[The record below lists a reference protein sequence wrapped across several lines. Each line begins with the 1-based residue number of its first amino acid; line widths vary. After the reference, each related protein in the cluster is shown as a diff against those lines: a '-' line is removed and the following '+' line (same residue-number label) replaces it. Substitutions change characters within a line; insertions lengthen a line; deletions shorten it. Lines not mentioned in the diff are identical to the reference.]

1 MSSCCERRQ
10 TGVVPQEGVQEF
22 VGAHRWQRVEP
33 ELGVV
38 GLAAPAVLIL
48 GAIVDQQQQPGRRQA
63 LDQAVEQ
70 GLRLGI
76 DPVQI
81 LEDQQQGLHLTF
93 AQQHALQAVER
104 ASAPLRRVE
113 GAKRAVLRQGVQ
125 ERQQGGDGLL
135 QGGVERQHL
144 PRHSGPDGAGV
155 VAVLHLDI
163 ALQQVEHREVRRGF
177 AVGHRG
183 ALEHQPALGA
193 VRVDHFVHQARLA
206 HAGLAEERHHL
217 PVPGARPLQRLVQR
231 RQLRLPAHKAG
242 EPAGDCGLQAPADGA
257 GPDQLED
264 LHGLVHPLDRHG
276 SQGVDLD
283 QALHQPQGGGGQQN
297 AAGCG
302 ELLHARRQDRGQAD
316 GGVVHVQVVAN
327 GPHHDLSGVE
337 PDAHLH
343 RQAVGAA
350 HLFGIAAQGVLHG
363 QRGITGA
370 CGVVFV
376 GQRRP
381 EQRHDAIT
389 EHLVHRTLIA
399 VHGLHHGVQGRVQ
412 DGPGLFRVEVADQL
426 RRALEVGK
434 QHRDLLA
441 LAFQGA
447 FGGQDLLGEIGGR
460 VGERCM
466 VLGAGWG
473 SCRVGS
479 GALGTRPDQDIALL
493 IDRQA
498 LALNEFVL

>member
-1 MSSCCERRQ
+1 M
-10 TGVVPQEGVQEF
+10 
-22 VGAHRWQRVEP
+22 H
-33 ELGVV
+33 
-38 GLAAPAVLIL
+38 
-48 GAIVDQQQQPGRRQA
+48 
-63 LDQAVEQ
+63 
-70 GLRLGI
+70 
-76 DPVQI
+76 
-81 LEDQQQGLHLTF
+81 
-93 AQQHALQAVER
+93 
-104 ASAPLRRVE
+104 
-113 GAKRAVLRQGVQ
+113 
-125 ERQQGGDGLL
+125 
-135 QGGVERQHL
+135 
-144 PRHSGPDGAGV
+144 
-155 VAVLHLDI
+155 
-163 ALQQVEHREVRRGF
+163 
-177 AVGHRG
+177 
-183 ALEHQPALGA
+183 
-193 VRVDHFVHQARLA
+193 HFVHQARLA

-242 EPAGDCGLQAPADGA
+242 EPAGDRRLQAPADGA

-283 QALHQPQGGGGQQN
+283 HALHQPQGGGGQQN

-327 GPHHDLSGVE
+327 GPHHHLSGVE
-337 PDAHLH
+337 ADAHLH
-343 RQAVGAA
+343 RQAVRAA

-381 EQRHDAIT
+381 EQRHNAVT
-389 EHLVHRTLIA
+389 EHLVHRALIA
-399 VHGLHHGVQGRVQ
+399 VHRLHHGVQGGVQ

-441 LAFQGA
+441 FPFQGA
-447 FGGQDLLGEIGGR
+447 FGRQDLLGKIGGR

-466 VLGAGWG
+466 VLGAGCG

-479 GALGTRPDQDIALL
+479 GELGARPDQDIAVL

-498 LALNEFVL
+498 LTLNEFVL